1 MTNYRKINELIHL
14 AYRALVSC
22 HYTRAEKL
30 IIQILLEAQ
39 KAKDWVT
46 FELAKKALTD
56 CQRFHFLD
64 VLRILKRIDPIQAQR
79 KELS

>member
-1 MTNYRKINELIHL
+1 MTDYKKINDLIHL

-30 IIQILLEAQ
+30 IIQIILEAQ
-39 KAKDWVT
+39 KAKDWTT

-56 CQRFHFLD
+56 CQRFHFLN
-64 VLRILKRIDPIQAQR
+64 VLRTLKQIDPIQAKR